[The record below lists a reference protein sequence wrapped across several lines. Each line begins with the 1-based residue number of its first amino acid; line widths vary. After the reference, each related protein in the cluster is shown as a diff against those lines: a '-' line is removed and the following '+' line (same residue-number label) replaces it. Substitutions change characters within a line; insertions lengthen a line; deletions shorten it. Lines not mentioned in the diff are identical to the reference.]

1 MYVELHKSSVKN
13 HETPPE
19 MILPIYSIITL
30 NKASIC
36 IGTKHSDQVKIATD
50 TSSEKPNENKQTDQK
65 SEKSD
70 HIEKEEID
78 GNDFDLIKNTGELC
92 RCV

>member
-1 MYVELHKSSVKN
+1 
-13 HETPPE
+13 
-19 MILPIYSIITL
+19 MILPIWSIITL
-30 NKASIC
+30 NITNIC
-36 IGTKHSDQVKIATD
+36 IGMEHSDQVKIATD
-50 TSSEKPNENKQTDQK
+50 TSSEKPNENKHTDQK

-78 GNDFDLIKNTGELC
+78 GNDFDLIKNIGELC

>member
-1 MYVELHKSSVKN
+1 M
-13 HETPPE
+13 
-19 MILPIYSIITL
+19 
-30 NKASIC
+30 
-36 IGTKHSDQVKIATD
+36 KIATD
-50 TSSEKPNENKQTDQK
+50 APSEKPNENKQTDQK

-70 HIEKEEID
+70 HKEEID

>member
-1 MYVELHKSSVKN
+1 
-13 HETPPE
+13 
-19 MILPIYSIITL
+19 MILPIWSIITL
-30 NKASIC
+30 NKANIC
-36 IGTKHSDQVKIATD
+36 IGTEHSDQVKIATD
-50 TSSEKPNENKQTDQK
+50 TSSENKQTDQK